1 MLVPLPIQR
10 GTSLDRRNV
19 IGWFNARERQI
30 AKVAPSQW
38 INEFHLI
45 TIIEAAP
52 RGCVELR
59 KIILAHTKKETIK
72 PTWLR
77 RKLLSTNMLIHKLA
91 HQDDPCVRECLVIVG
106 AQDAPPSPGSTK
118 LPTSSRWGQQ

>member
-1 MLVPLPIQR
+1 
-10 GTSLDRRNV
+10 
-19 IGWFNARERQI
+19 
-30 AKVAPSQW
+30 VAPNQW

-52 RGCVELR
+52 RRCVELR
-59 KIILAHTKKETIK
+59 KIMLAHTKKETIK

-77 RKLLSTNMLIHKLA
+77 RKLLSPNMLIHKLA

-106 AQDAPPSPGSTK
+106 AQDAP
-118 LPTSSRWGQQ
+118 LLSRIDEAAHIEPLGAAVEVGRHAAR